1 MKKVLSLFIAFL
13 LVFALSACTDDTAL
27 LDLTDTVDAL
37 QTQLNAS
44 DVSIDD
50 LKDAKDALQLEV
62 NALTA
67 ELEAAK
73 TGNTE
78 LDAEISDLQ
87 DDLDSAQ
94 LLLST
99 SIDALSGQ
107 LADVTAVFG
116 AQLIA
121 VADEFQLALD
131 DSNASLA
138 DLEAALAE
146 SNAQIEDLLNDLAVF
161 ELPIIYGITEYTMS
175 IYETLVPVLKSFD
188 IQDGDLTSGV
198 IQTSTGTFNQTGT
211 YGVDF
216 EVTDSQGHTGYLTV
230 SVVVSAPALAEDDMA
245 NYPSGVDLSKLDI
258 ENKGRIFSALENY
271 LLENV
276 YAGVP
281 LYTGATRVMY
291 SDRVS
296 LFSNDFNGVMGF
308 GIEFSEFTEDDSNVL
323 MYGSTMGE
331 VDEYT
336 WRASFTTDPTSLN
349 PWTADDSNSSDF
361 IDLFTGSLYK
371 FYFDASKTGYEINPE
386 QASGD
391 PVPVDPETINGKVYS
406 RVWEISLME
415 DLEWAFHPDT
425 DLAPLAALNADY
437 AELDAS
443 DYLWTWQYG
452 MDNTWFRTLSGGGD
466 FITSGIKN
474 AAEYLAGTADWAD
487 VGMKNVDGK
496 IQLTFN
502 TDKSMFDIKYSLA
515 GSWTPINEELYMSL
529 TPTEATSEYGLSPE
543 TVASSGR
550 QVFETWTSG
559 QFLSFV
565 QNDLY
570 PHKELHHYTGYQY
583 RYIET
588 DEQRFEEFLAGRLDS
603 SSIPSARIDEFVS
616 DPRVKVSP
624 ANTTWRLNINS
635 FGTEANR
642 DAYIAQ
648 YPEFGLADDFVPE
661 PILQYL
667 EMRQALYFGFDRY
680 EAAVNVVK
688 TYLPAFTYYA
698 STYFLDAE
706 SGISVRGTVDGAAT
720 VETFGAGTY
729 GYVPDAAVAYFKSA
743 VEKGIADGYYE
754 AGTVD
759 NYTTIEMGLIYASS
773 GNTGAQNMIA
783 ELVQQYETLLVDDVN
798 FVNIDIE
805 VSDVEFPT
813 NYYSFQIIANCDMGI
828 GGISGSL
835 MDAPSFLDVFNDN
848 NVSGF
853 TMSWGIDTH
862 SVVLPVTYNNLEGDT
877 VSEYWSY
884 NALVAALNGK
894 EYVLNGELQT
904 VFDNLDGLIAAY
916 TDMAGSTVE
925 SSSDGSD
932 LYGYITGQTVEELVA
947 AEGFDDAFAMVVVPA
962 EGADLLFVVSE
973 IEGGFELVDQFA
985 LATDAETA
993 IGTHSGY
1000 ASRLMTVVG
1009 PMTDAE
1015 TVADAYLAG
1024 LGTGYTTVAEWADY
1038 AGAPAEFV
1046 EVWACN
1052 WDTWSDAYVVLHIG
1066 DYYIGYLWL

>member
-1 MKKVLSLFIAFL
+1 MKKVLSLFAALL

-44 DVSIDD
+44 DVSIED
-50 LKDAKDALQLEV
+50 LQDAKNALQLEV

-78 LDAEISDLQ
+78 LDADITALQ
-87 DDLDSAQ
+87 EDLDAAQ

-107 LADVTAVFG
+107 LSEVTVAFG
-116 AQLIA
+116 AQLTA
-121 VADEFQLALD
+121 VADQFQLALD
-131 DSNASLA
+131 ESNQNLA
-138 DLEAALAE
+138 DLQASLDE
-146 SNAQIEDLLNDLAVF
+146 SNQQIQDLLDELAVF
-161 ELPIIYGITEYTMS
+161 ELPILYGIKEYTIS
-175 IYETLVPVLKSFD
+175 IYETLVPVIKSFD
-188 IQDGDLTSGV
+188 IQDGDLTSRV
-198 IQTSTGTFNQTGT
+198 VQTSVGTFDQTGV

-216 EVTDSQGHTGYLTV
+216 EVEDNEGHVGYLTV
-230 SVVVSAPALAEDDMA
+230 TVNVVAPELSEDDMA
-245 NYPSGVDLSKLDI
+245 NYPSGVDLSKLTI

-281 LYTGATRVMY
+281 LYTGASRVMY
-291 SDRVS
+291 ADRVS
-296 LFSNDFNGVMGF
+296 LFSEDFNGVMGF
-308 GIEFSEFTEDDSNVL
+308 GVEFSDFTADDSTVL
-323 MYGSTMGE
+323 MYGDTYGE
-331 VDEYT
+331 VGEKT

-371 FYFDASKTGYEINPE
+371 FYFDASKTGYEINGE
-386 QASGD
+386 QATGD

-406 RVWEISLME
+406 RVWEIELE
-415 DLEWAFHPDT
+415 TGLEWTFHPDT
-425 DLAPLAALNADY
+425 DTSGFAAGFEVIDAD
-437 AELDAS
+437 

-452 MDNTWFRTLSGGGD
+452 MDQAWFRTLSGGGD
-466 FITSGIKN
+466 FISSGIKN
-474 AAEYLAGTADWAD
+474 AAEYLAGTATWEE

-496 IQLTFN
+496 IQLTYN
-502 TDKSMFDIKYSLA
+502 TDKTMFDIKYQLA
-515 GSWTPINEELYMSL
+515 GSWTAICEELYMDL
-529 TPTEATSEYGLSPE
+529 GVEGYGLSPE
-543 TVASSGR
+543 TVASSGIY
-550 QVFETWTSG
+550 VFDTWTSG
-559 QFLSFV
+559 QLLDFV
-565 QNDLY
+565 KNDNY
-570 PHKELHHYTGYQY
+570 PHAELHNWTGQQF

-603 SSIPSARIDEFVS
+603 STIPSARIDEFIS

-624 ANTTWRLNINS
+624 AATTWRLNINS

-661 PILQYL
+661 PILQYK

-680 EAAVNVVK
+680 EAAINVVK
-688 TYLPAFTYYA
+688 TYLPAFTYFA

-706 SGISVRGTVDGAAT
+706 SGMSVRGTVDGALT
-720 VETFGAGTY
+720 LDTFGAGTY
-729 GYVPDAAVAYFKSA
+729 GFVPDAAVAYFKSA
-743 VEKGIADGYYE
+743 VEKGIRDGYYV

-759 NYTTIEMGLIYASS
+759 NYTTIELGLIYASS
-773 GNTGAQNMIA
+773 GNTGAQNMVA

-798 FVNIDIE
+798 FVNIDIV

-813 NYYSFQIIANCDMGI
+813 NYYNFQIIANCDMGI

-835 MDAPSFLDVFNDN
+835 MDAPSFLDVYNDN
-848 NVSGF
+848 NLSGF

-862 SVVLPVTYNNLEGDT
+862 SVVIPVTYNNLAGDT

-925 SSSDGSD
+925 STTDGSD
-932 LYGYITGQTVEELVA
+932 LYGYIAGQSVAELVA
-947 AEGFDDAFAMVVVPA
+947 AEGFDAAYAMIVVPA

-973 IEGGFELVDQFA
+973 IEGGFELVEQFA
-985 LATDAETA
+985 LATDAKTA
-993 IGTHSGY
+993 IESHSGY
-1000 ASRLMTVVG
+1000 ELVSTTILD
-1009 PMTDAE
+1009 DAG
-1015 TVADAYLAG
+1015 AAANAYLIG
-1024 LGTGYTTVAEWADY
+1024 LGTTNTTVAEWAAY
-1038 AGAPAEFV
+1038 VGAPVEFAEL
-1046 EVWACN
+1046 WATDFGWN
-1052 WDTWSDAYVVLHIG
+1052 DAYVVLHIG
-1066 DYYIGYLWL
+1066 DYYVGYAWL